1 MKKFLAWLGLL
12 CLLAAC
18 APASASS
25 DAPAATALPVITAVI
40 DLVEPEAT
48 LPPSAATATTTR
60 VPLVETPKA
69 EPPAKRTPLF
79 TPSRF
84 IPMPSPTRPAVR
96 ETRVPILMYHHIAVA
111 PEGADAIRY
120 DLSVWPEH
128 FEGHLAALAA
138 LGYHSVKLADVYDAL
153 TKGTPLPSN
162 PIVLTFDDG
171 YDDVYYNAL
180 PLLQKYNFIG
190 TFYIPTGLL
199 ERPGYLT
206 WGQVLEL
213 SKAGMDIQ
221 SHTVSHPSLR
231 GKPVEFLRKELGDS
245 KHALETMLGKPV
257 LFFCYPSGQYDAL
270 TIDTLKELGYLS
282 ATTTWGGAWQN
293 EALPYEWPRVR
304 IHGQDQAPELLSRLR
319 LYLGRSSAPPP
330 LDIGPTVPI
339 TGTLITPLATRS
351 SAIVTGTL
359 TTPVATRSSATVT
372 GTVGTPV
379 GTPVR

>member
-1 MKKFLAWLGLL
+1 MKNFFAWIGLL

-18 APASASS
+18 APVRASS
-25 DAPAATALPVITAVI
+25 DTPAASPLPVVTAAIDMVETEATLSPPAPAAI
-40 DLVEPEAT
+40 AT
-48 LPPSAATATTTR
+48 HVPP
-60 VPLVETPKA
+60 VETSRA
-69 EPPAKRTPLF
+69 ELSAKRTPVY
-79 TPSRF
+79 TPMRF
-84 IPMPSPTRPAVR
+84 IPFPSPTRPAGR

-120 DLSVWPEH
+120 DLSVWPEY

-138 LGYHSVKLADVYDAL
+138 LGYHSVKLADVYDAVM
-153 TKGTPLPSN
+153 KGTPLPSN

-171 YDDVYYNAL
+171 YDDVYDNAL
-180 PLLQKYNFIG
+180 PLLQKYNFTG

-199 ERPGYLT
+199 ERPGYMT

-221 SHTVSHPSLR
+221 SHTVSHPSLK

-245 KHALETMLGKPV
+245 KHALETMLGHPV

-270 TIDTLKELGYLS
+270 TIVTLKELGYVS

-304 IHGQDQAPELLSRLR
+304 IHGQDKAPEVLSRLR
-319 LYLGRSSAPPP
+319 LYLGRSAAPPS
-330 LDIGPTVPI
+330 LEKSPTAPI
-339 TGTLITPLATRS
+339 TKPITAT
-351 SAIVTGTL
+351 VTTTVTATITATL
-359 TTPVATRSSATVT
+359 TTPVATPTR
-372 GTVGTPV
+372 
-379 GTPVR
+379 